1 MAELIVIGYDD
12 PRVAERAFATVQDL
26 QRDYV
31 VHLNGLAVV
40 SVDAEGRTHVD
51 TSSRVVGV
59 SAASGALWGAIFGIL
74 FLLPGVGL
82 LTGAALGGLVGKLSK
97 SGVDDRFRQQVE
109 DLLKPGSAAVVI
121 MASKVT
127 EDKFTLAMQPH
138 GGTVLKTSLSDED
151 EKELAEQL
159 AAPSSRPPPAAHP
172 AASQESARKASPWTP
187 HSAATCSRSCDS
199 PARTPPSPS

>member
-12 PRVAERAFATVQDL
+12 PEVAGQAFATVQDL

-40 SVDAEGRTHVD
+40 SVDADGGTHVD
-51 TSSRVVGV
+51 TSSRIVGV
-59 SAASGALWGAIFGIL
+59 SAASGALWGTIFGIL

-97 SGVDDRFRQQVE
+97 SGVDERFRRQVE

-121 MASKVT
+121 MASKIT
-127 EDKFTLAMQPH
+127 DDKFTVAMRPH

-151 EKELAEQL
+151 EKELTDQL
-159 AAPSSRPPPAAHP
+159 AG
-172 AASQESARKASPWTP
+172 TG
-187 HSAATCSRSCDS
+187 
-199 PARTPPSPS
+199 

>member
-1 MAELIVIGYDD
+1 MGELIVIGYDD
-12 PRVAERAFATVQDL
+12 TDVADRAFETVRDL

-40 SVDAEGRTHVD
+40 EVDEDGRTHVD
-51 TSSRVVGV
+51 SDSRVV
-59 SAASGALWGAIFGIL
+59 STSTTTGAVWGAIFGLL
-74 FLLPGVGL
+74 FLVPGVGL
-82 LTGAALGGLVGKLSK
+82 LTGAAIGGLVGRLSRF
-97 SGVDDRFRQQVE
+97 GIDDRFRQQVG

-127 EDKFTLAMQPH
+127 DDKFTAAMQQH

-159 AAPSSRPPPAAHP
+159 AGPR
-172 AASQESARKASPWTP
+172 
-187 HSAATCSRSCDS
+187 
-199 PARTPPSPS
+199 

>member
-1 MAELIVIGYDD
+1 MSELIVIGYDD
-12 PRVAERAFATVQDL
+12 PEVAERAFATVQEL

-40 SVDAEGRTHVD
+40 SVDADGRTHVD
-51 TSSRVVGV
+51 TTSRLVGV

-97 SGVDDRFRQQVE
+97 SGVDDRFRRQVG
-109 DLLKPGSAAVVI
+109 DLLTPGAAALVI

-127 EDKFTLAMQPH
+127 DDKFTVAMQPH
-138 GGTVLKTSLSDED
+138 GGTVLKTSLSDQD
-151 EKELAEQL
+151 EKELTDQL
-159 AAPSSRPPPAAHP
+159 AGP
-172 AASQESARKASPWTP
+172 Q
-187 HSAATCSRSCDS
+187 
-199 PARTPPSPS
+199 

>member
-12 PRVAERAFATVQDL
+12 PHVAEQAFATVQDL

-40 SVDAEGRTHVD
+40 SVDADGATHVD
-51 TSSRVVGV
+51 TSSRIIGV
-59 SAASGALWGAIFGIL
+59 SAASGAMWGAIFGLL

-97 SGVDDRFRQQVE
+97 SGVDEQFRRQVA

-121 MASKVT
+121 MASKLT
-127 EDKFTLAMQPH
+127 EDKFTVAMRPH

-159 AAPSSRPPPAAHP
+159 AGP
-172 AASQESARKASPWTP
+172 Q
-187 HSAATCSRSCDS
+187 
-199 PARTPPSPS
+199 

>member
-1 MAELIVIGYDD
+1 MSELIVIGYDD
-12 PRVAERAFATVQDL
+12 PAVAEEAFGTVQEL

-40 SVDAEGRTHVD
+40 SVDADGGTHVD
-51 TSSRVVGV
+51 TTSRIVGV

-74 FLLPGVGL
+74 FLLPGIGL

-97 SGVDDRFRQQVE
+97 AGVDDRFREQVR
-109 DLLKPGSAAVVI
+109 DLLKPGTAAVVI
-121 MASKVT
+121 MASKIT
-127 EDKFTLAMQPH
+127 DDKFTVAMRPH

-159 AAPSSRPPPAAHP
+159 AGP
-172 AASQESARKASPWTP
+172 E
-187 HSAATCSRSCDS
+187 
-199 PARTPPSPS
+199 

>member
-12 PRVAERAFATVQDL
+12 PHVAEQAYDTVQAL

-40 SVDAEGRTHVD
+40 SVDADGGTHVD
-51 TSSRVVGV
+51 TDSRVVGT
-59 SAASGALWGAIFGIL
+59 SAASGAVWGAIFGLL

-82 LTGAALGGLVGKLSK
+82 LTGAALGGLVGKISK
-97 SGVDDRFRQQVE
+97 SGVDDRFREQVQN
-109 DLLKPGSAAVVI
+109 LLKPGSAAVVI

-127 EDKFTLAMQPH
+127 DDKFTVAMRPH

-159 AAPSSRPPPAAHP
+159 AGP
-172 AASQESARKASPWTP
+172 Q
-187 HSAATCSRSCDS
+187 
-199 PARTPPSPS
+199 

>member
-1 MAELIVIGYDD
+1 MSELIVIGYDD
-12 PRVAERAFATVQDL
+12 PAVAEEAFGTVQEL

-40 SVDAEGRTHVD
+40 SVDADGGTHVD
-51 TSSRVVGV
+51 TASRIVGV

-74 FLLPGVGL
+74 FLLPGLGL

-97 SGVDDRFRQQVE
+97 AGVDDRFREQVR
-109 DLLKPGSAAVVI
+109 DLLKPGTAAVVI
-121 MASKVT
+121 MASKIT
-127 EDKFTLAMQPH
+127 DDKFTVAMRPH

-159 AAPSSRPPPAAHP
+159 AGP
-172 AASQESARKASPWTP
+172 Q
-187 HSAATCSRSCDS
+187 
-199 PARTPPSPS
+199 

>member
-12 PRVAERAFATVQDL
+12 PRVAEQAYDTVQEL

-40 SVDAEGRTHVD
+40 SVDADGSTHVD
-51 TSSRVVGV
+51 TDSRVVGV
-59 SAASGALWGAIFGIL
+59 SATSGAVWGAIFGLL

-82 LTGAALGGLVGKLSK
+82 LTGAAVGGLVGKISK

-127 EDKFTLAMQPH
+127 DDKFTVAMRPH

-159 AAPSSRPPPAAHP
+159 AGP
-172 AASQESARKASPWTP
+172 Q
-187 HSAATCSRSCDS
+187 
-199 PARTPPSPS
+199 

>member
-12 PRVAERAFATVQDL
+12 PHVAEQAFATVQDL

-40 SVDAEGRTHVD
+40 SVDADGATHVD
-51 TSSRVVGV
+51 TSSRIIGV
-59 SAASGALWGAIFGIL
+59 SAASGAMWGAIFGLL

-97 SGVDDRFRQQVE
+97 SGVDEQFRRQVA

-121 MASKVT
+121 MASKLT
-127 EDKFTLAMQPH
+127 EDKFTVEMRPH

-159 AAPSSRPPPAAHP
+159 AGP
-172 AASQESARKASPWTP
+172 Q
-187 HSAATCSRSCDS
+187 
-199 PARTPPSPS
+199 

>member
-1 MAELIVIGYDD
+1 MSELIVIGYDD
-12 PRVAERAFATVQDL
+12 PAVAEEAFGTVQEL

-40 SVDAEGRTHVD
+40 SVDADGGTHVD
-51 TSSRVVGV
+51 TTSRIVGV

-74 FLLPGVGL
+74 FLLPGLGL

-97 SGVDDRFRQQVE
+97 AGVDDRFREQVR
-109 DLLKPGSAAVVI
+109 DLLKPGTAAVVI
-121 MASKVT
+121 MASKIT
-127 EDKFTLAMQPH
+127 DDKFTVAMRPH

-159 AAPSSRPPPAAHP
+159 AGP
-172 AASQESARKASPWTP
+172 Q
-187 HSAATCSRSCDS
+187 
-199 PARTPPSPS
+199 

>member
-12 PRVAERAFATVQDL
+12 PEVADKAFATVQEL

-40 SVDAEGRTHVD
+40 SVDEDGRTHVD
-51 TSSRVVGV
+51 TASRIVGV
-59 SAASGALWGAIFGIL
+59 SAASGALWGAIFGVL
-74 FLLPGVGL
+74 FLVPGLGL

-97 SGVDDRFRQQVE
+97 SGVDDRFRQQVG
-109 DLLKPGSAAVVI
+109 DLLRPGSAAVVI

-127 EDKFTLAMQPH
+127 DDKFTSAMQRH

-159 AAPSSRPPPAAHP
+159 AGPP
-172 AASQESARKASPWTP
+172 
-187 HSAATCSRSCDS
+187 
-199 PARTPPSPS
+199 